1 MVRNFSAECPDPVR
15 FAVMRQEW
23 RNLAYV
29 HWRYDPAVV
38 QSLLPPELTV
48 DTFEGSAWVGLIP
61 FSMRN
66 IGLPHGPSV
75 PYFGSFPEINVRTY
89 VVREGRPGVWFFSL
103 DVNRFLPALVARLSY
118 RLPYCWGRASHEV
131 TDDVWTTRVQRRW
144 PKSVDPIEI
153 VLRPGDSIE
162 PTELD
167 HFLTARWGLYSR
179 SRRGV
184 RYAPVDHEPWPL
196 RAGELVR
203 ADTSLVQAAGLP
215 APSGEAHVR
224 CSAGVAVRIGRPRR
238 AVGPGSATS

>member
-1 MVRNFSAECPDPVR
+1 MTRKFSPECPDPVR

-23 RNLAYV
+23 RDLAYV

-38 QSLLPPELTV
+38 QALLPPELTV
-48 DTFEGSAWVGLIP
+48 DTFDGSAWVGLIP

-89 VVREGRPGVWFFSL
+89 VIRDGRPGVWFFSL

-118 RLPYCWGRASHEV
+118 RLPYCWGRASHDV
-131 TDDVWTTRVQRRW
+131 TESQWTTRVRRRW
-144 PKSVDPIEI
+144 PRAVDPIEI
-153 VLRPGDSIE
+153 VIRPGDSVE
-162 PTELD
+162 PDDLD

-196 RAGELVR
+196 RAAELVR
-203 ADTSLVQAAGLP
+203 ADPALVEAAGLP
-215 APSGEAHVR
+215 TPSGTPHVR
-224 CSAGVAVRIGRPRR
+224 CSSGVAVRIGRPR
-238 AVGPGSATS
+238 SAN